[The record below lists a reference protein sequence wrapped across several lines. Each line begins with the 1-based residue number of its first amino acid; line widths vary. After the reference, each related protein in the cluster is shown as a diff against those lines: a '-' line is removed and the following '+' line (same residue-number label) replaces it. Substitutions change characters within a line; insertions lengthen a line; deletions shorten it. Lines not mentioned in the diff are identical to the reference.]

1 MENWFKIL
9 SSQLLIVLIML
20 ISGRRFSK
28 RPPQNIN
35 NVIGIRTRMSM
46 KHKDTWEF
54 AHKLAGKLM
63 WKWGWICLGGILVG
77 MGLLW
82 GKSDEVVEKFG
93 LILMLVLVAPFI
105 VITVYTDN
113 ALRKNFHEDGTRR

>member
-1 MENWFKIL
+1 METWFKIL

-35 NVIGIRTRMSM
+35 NFIGIRTRMSM
-46 KHKDTWEF
+46 KNKDTWEF
-54 AHKLAGKLM
+54 AHKTAGKLM
-63 WKWGWICLGGILVG
+63 WKWGWICLGVVLAG
-77 MGLLW
+77 MALLW
-82 GKSDEVVEKFG
+82 GKSDAVVEKFG
-93 LILMLVLVAPFI
+93 LILMLALVAPFI
-105 VITVYTDN
+105 VITVYTDS